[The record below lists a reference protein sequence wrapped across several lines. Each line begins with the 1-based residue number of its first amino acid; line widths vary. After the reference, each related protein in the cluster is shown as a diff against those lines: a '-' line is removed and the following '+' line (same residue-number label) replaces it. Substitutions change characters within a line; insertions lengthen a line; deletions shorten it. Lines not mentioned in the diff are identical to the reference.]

1 MDSQNVAIF
10 IKVTTSLLII
20 IHHDEEQQPFLKHKY
35 IYLTLKTLSNSP
47 IGILWSS
54 SGRSSMC
61 LYGIC
66 RHYRPTLGR
75 LSANTSTELGRSTE
89 ASNTHDPIENNEKM
103 NSNKSQFILL
113 AFHYLHVD
121 YQRMIN
127 KQRTAILRCA
137 SVF

>member
-1 MDSQNVAIF
+1 M
-10 IKVTTSLLII
+10 
-20 IHHDEEQQPFLKHKY
+20 
-35 IYLTLKTLSNSP
+35 YLTLKTLSNSP
-47 IGILWSS
+47 IGVLWSS
-54 SGRSSMC
+54 SGRFSMC
-61 LYGIC
+61 LSGTC

-75 LSANTSTELGRSTE
+75 LSADTSTELGRPTD
-89 ASNTHDPIENNEKM
+89 ALNTHDSIEFYKTLHAQNTKEITYNEKM

-137 SVF
+137 SVFEC